1 MVRQA
6 NNLGLWRT
14 GRPVESSIA
23 AAVAPSAASDA
34 PIPVRPEFIRR
45 DGGTQMRAA
54 LDVATVHEYHDL
66 IRDAG
71 GVWPFRDPVRLV
83 HDGSAYWL
91 VDGFHRLQAWTMHYS
106 DPAPAVPAVVVS
118 GDQRAAVLAAVGA
131 NADHGLRRSDADK
144 RIAVDRLLAD
154 PEWSAWSDGEI
165 ARRCAVSRPFVSKR
179 REVLATSSAVAGSI
193 GNAAPRTYTNRHG
206 GQSVMRTN
214 GIAESNKARSAA
226 GGLASGKLGGAA
238 TVAADDEHGAAVVQ
252 SSAPSSRASNPDL
265 GKCRVCHRPLTD
277 PVSAAS
283 GVGPCCAAKL
293 AAGGGGDD
301 LTVGGAASDLL
312 AAVHLHLT
320 ALVDALPALRAE
332 FRNDPTGIGLVAK
345 LQAAIVP
352 AVQYVGAKMTAE
364 G

>member
-1 MVRQA
+1 MRQA

-23 AAVAPSAASDA
+23 SAVAAPSVASDA
-34 PIPVRPEFIRR
+34 PILVRPESIRR

-83 HDGSAYWL
+83 HDGAVYWL
-91 VDGFHRLQAWTMHYS
+91 VDGFHRLQAWTMHYG
-106 DPAPAVPAVVVS
+106 DPAPGVPAIVVS

-144 RIAVDRLLAD
+144 RIAVDRLLAV

-226 GGLASGKLGGAA
+226 GGLASGKLGGASF
-238 TVAADDEHGAAVVQ
+238 VAADDEGAAVVQ

-293 AAGGGGDD
+293 AAGGGDD
-301 LTVGGAASDLL
+301 LAVGGDLL

-320 ALVDALPALRAE
+320 ALVDALPALRTE
-332 FRNDPTGIGLVAK
+332 FRHDPTGIGLVAK
-345 LQAAIVP
+345 LQAAVVP
-352 AVQYVGAKMTAE
+352 AAQYVGAKMTAE